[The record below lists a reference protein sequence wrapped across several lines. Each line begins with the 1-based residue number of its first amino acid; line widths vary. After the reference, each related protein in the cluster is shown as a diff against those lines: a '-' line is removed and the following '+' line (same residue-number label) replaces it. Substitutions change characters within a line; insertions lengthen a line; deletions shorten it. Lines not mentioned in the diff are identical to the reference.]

1 MNATFIYLL
10 LAINILAY
18 GVMVADKLLAVS
30 KSRRIPEAWLFI
42 LALVMGAPG
51 ILLGMF
57 RPIRHKSSKAVFR
70 LLIPFLVMVQAIGI
84 YMLMN

>member
-1 MNATFIYLL
+1 MNITLIYTL
-10 LAINILAY
+10 LAINIVAY

-30 KSRRIPEAWLFI
+30 KSRRIPEAWLFT

-57 RPIRHKSSKAVFR
+57 RPVRHKSSKAGFR
-70 LLIPFLVMVQAIGI
+70 FLIPLLVIIQAIGM
-84 YMLMN
+84 YMFLN